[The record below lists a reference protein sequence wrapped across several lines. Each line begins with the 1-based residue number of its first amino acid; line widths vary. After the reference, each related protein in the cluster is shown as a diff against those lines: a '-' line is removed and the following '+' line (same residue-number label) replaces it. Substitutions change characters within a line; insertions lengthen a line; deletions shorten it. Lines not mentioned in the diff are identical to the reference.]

1 MSRMSRNDAERTLAS
16 VDLFSGL
23 SHRQLKRLLDGA
35 HEVHHVSGQ
44 EIAREGAGALA
55 FHLILDGH
63 ARVDLHG
70 QEVRTLGPG
79 DHFGEISMID
89 GKPRS
94 ATITATDDLTTL
106 VVPHQDF
113 EQLLRGDPDF
123 ARALLSTL
131 CARLREAEA
140 RQPAG

>member
-1 MSRMSRNDAERTLAS
+1 MSGTEAEQKLAS

-23 SHRQLKRLLDGA
+23 SKRQLRKLLDRAREITHTAG
-35 HEVHHVSGQ
+35 HEVAQEGQ
-44 EIAREGAGALA
+44 GALA

-63 ARVDLHG
+63 ASVALRG

-89 GKPRS
+89 GRPRS
-94 ATITATDDLTTL
+94 ATITAADTLTTL
-106 VVPHQDF
+106 VVPHQEF
-113 EQLLRGDPDF
+113 ERLLGDEPEF
-123 ARALLSTL
+123 ARALLATL

-140 RQPAG
+140 REPAG

>member
-1 MSRMSRNDAERTLAS
+1 MNGHDVEQKLAS

-23 SHRQLKRLLDGA
+23 SKRQRRKLLDGA
-35 HEVHHVSGQ
+35 KEITHTADQEVAHEGL
-44 EIAREGAGALA
+44 GALA

-63 ARVDLHG
+63 ASVALHG

-89 GKPRS
+89 GRPRS
-94 ATITATDDLTTL
+94 ATITATDRLTTL
-106 VVPHQDF
+106 VVPHEDF
-113 EQLLRGDPDF
+113 ERLLSHEPEF
-123 ARALLSTL
+123 ARALLGTL

-140 RQPAG
+140 RQRAD